1 MLVSFQNIKLLG
13 MFLDKTTTHP
23 QAWMGK
29 NVFAEYTTETV
40 SQIAV
45 HFPKN
50 ITLQL
55 PTTPDYTSWIVAIVL
70 LVVFAMILAI
80 GFGAYCFIKLQKC
93 KNEILTSNSDTSD
106 LQDTESDKKENVK
119 QTEPPKYNELLTPP
133 NSDTSDL
140 QRQTEPP
147 KYDEITVYESLKKD
161 SEKASR
167 RSSADSAILV

>member
-93 KNEILTSNSDTSD
+93 KNE
-106 LQDTESDKKENVK
+106 
-119 QTEPPKYNELLTPP
+119 LLTPP

-147 KYDEITVYESLKKD
+147 KYDEISVYESLKKD
-161 SEKASR
+161 SEKAEDL
-167 RSSADSAILV
+167 ADSAILV